1 MKQYHPVLVTL
12 HWLLA
17 ALVIG
22 GLVMGGQVLAKTAN
36 TDPAKLFSL
45 KMHMSIGIVILVLM
59 LLRLVIR
66 FATKKPP
73 HADIGN
79 DLLNTGARLAHYL
92 LYAVVIAMS
101 ASGLAIANA
110 AGLPA
115 IVFGGS
121 GEALPADFNDIAP
134 RVAHG
139 VLALVLKLVIA
150 GHVLASLYH
159 QFVRK
164 DSLFSRMWYGN
175 RGA

>member
-1 MKQYHPVLVTL
+1 MKRYHPILVTL

-17 ALVIG
+17 VLVIG
-22 GLVMGGQVLAKTAN
+22 GLVMGGQVLAQTPN

-59 LLRLVIR
+59 VVRLVIR
-66 FATKKPP
+66 FATQKPP
-73 HADIGN
+73 QADIGN
-79 DLLNTGARLAHYL
+79 ELLNKGAHMAHYL

-134 RVAHG
+134 RAAHG
-139 VLALVLKLVIA
+139 ILSLVLKLLIV
-150 GHVLASLYH
+150 GHVLAALYH
-159 QFVRK
+159 QFLRK
-164 DSLFSRMWYGN
+164 DSLFSRVWYGE
-175 RGA
+175 RGS